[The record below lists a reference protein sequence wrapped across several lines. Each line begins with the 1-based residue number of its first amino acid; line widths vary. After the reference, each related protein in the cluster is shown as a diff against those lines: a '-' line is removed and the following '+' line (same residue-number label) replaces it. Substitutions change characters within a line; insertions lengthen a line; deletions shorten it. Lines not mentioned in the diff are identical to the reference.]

1 MRSSNKLRYF
11 MDKTSIPYEDD
22 QNPFPR
28 TQEDDEFDK
37 MIIEKY
43 HLITKDMEDQKY

>member
-1 MRSSNKLRYF
+1 MCSSNKLQYF
-11 MDKTSIPYEDD
+11 MDETSIPYEDG

-28 TQEDDEFDK
+28 TKEDDDFDK

-43 HLITKDMEDQKY
+43 HLVTKDMEDKKY